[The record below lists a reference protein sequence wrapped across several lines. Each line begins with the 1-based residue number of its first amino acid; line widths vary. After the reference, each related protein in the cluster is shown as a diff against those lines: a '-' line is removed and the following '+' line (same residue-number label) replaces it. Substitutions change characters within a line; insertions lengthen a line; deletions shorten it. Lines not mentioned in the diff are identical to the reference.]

1 MSKPSIPKGTRDFL
15 PSEMLRRNYIFD
27 TIKEQFRLFGYEQIE
42 TPSQELMST
51 LMGKY
56 GEEGDRL
63 VFRILDSGNW
73 LSKLSDEDLLER
85 NVAHLTTKVAE
96 KGLRYD
102 LTVPFARFVVQHKR
116 EISLPFKRYQI
127 QPVWRA
133 DRPQK
138 GRYRE
143 FYQCD
148 ADVVGTDSLL
158 MEVEFVELAKA
169 IFSKL
174 QLKVVMLL
182 NNRKILAGIAES
194 IGIPERLTE
203 MTVAMDKFDKVGLE
217 GVIDE
222 LKKCEFKEGCIT
234 ALKPFL
240 LLEGDNE
247 AQLSQLE
254 VLLKASSIGLEGI
267 QEMRFILSHLPQEE
281 EEAFEVRFDS
291 RLARGLGY
299 YTGTIMEIKSREV
312 EIGSISGG
320 GRYDNLT
327 GIFGEKGLSGVGI
340 SFGAERIYDV
350 LEKLDRFPKELE
362 GSCQVLFANLGE
374 EETQYLLPLLRNLRE
389 KGISCMVYPD
399 CAKLKKQ
406 LSFADNRKIP
416 YVVIAGS
423 SEMSEGKV
431 TLKNMTTGVQEA
443 LAKER
448 LVEQWMK

>member
-73 LSKLSDEDLLER
+73 LSKLSDEDLLEC

-102 LTVPFARFVVQHKR
+102 LTVPFARFVVQHKSA
-116 EISLPFKRYQI
+116 ISLPFKRYQI

-203 MTVAMDKFDKVGLE
+203 MTVAMDKFDKVSLE
-217 GVIDE
+217 GVIEE

-267 QEMRFILSHLPQEE
+267 QEMRFILSHLPQEV

>member
-73 LSKLSDEDLLER
+73 LSKLSNEDLLER

-102 LTVPFARFVVQHKR
+102 LTVPFARFVVQHKS

-217 GVIDE
+217 GVIEE

-267 QEMRFILSHLPQEE
+267 QEMRFILSHLPQEV

>member
-102 LTVPFARFVVQHKR
+102 LTVPFARFVVQHKS

-217 GVIDE
+217 GVIEE

-267 QEMRFILSHLPQEE
+267 QEMRFILSHLPQEV

-416 YVVIAGS
+416 YVVIAGN